1 MKKFVIGALLI
12 VVTMLAYSCRQAK
25 ETHHAQSPLE
35 FMKELGSEEN
45 VNFTEF
51 NGIASLFVGQEA
63 MVDSILSSPELI
75 DSISANLGAEFG
87 FEPTEEDKEG
97 IKDFSKLIVTFIMKT
112 DHLTTLSVDSCSD
125 EVKRRFNE
133 ADIDLSGYNKMG
145 LTYYKEEG
153 KFITEIFAFDTIIN
167 RSMTLITGRFNMD
180 DLKSFDVKSI
190 ESMFSRSKNISLPLS
205 DIRE

>member
-1 MKKFVIGALLI
+1 M
-12 VVTMLAYSCRQAK
+12 
-25 ETHHAQSPLE
+25 
-35 FMKELGSEEN
+35 
-45 VNFTEF
+45 
-51 NGIASLFVGQEA
+51 
-63 MVDSILSSPELI
+63 
-75 DSISANLGAEFG
+75 
-87 FEPTEEDKEG
+87 
-97 IKDFSKLIVTFIMKT
+97 
-112 DHLTTLSVDSCSD
+112 
-125 EVKRRFNE
+125 KRRFNE

-167 RSMTLITGRFNMD
+167 RSMTLITGRFNME

>member
-1 MKKFVIGALLI
+1 MKKFVFGALLI
-12 VVTMLAYSCRQAK
+12 VVTLCAFSCRQTK
-25 ETHHAQSPLE
+25 ESHHAQSPLE
-35 FMKELGSEEN
+35 FMKELRSEQN
-45 VNFTEF
+45 ADFSEF
-51 NGIASLFVGQEA
+51 DGIASLFVGQEA

-75 DSISANLGAEFG
+75 DSISLKLGAEFG

-97 IKDFSKLIVTFIMKT
+97 IKDFSKLIVTFMMKT